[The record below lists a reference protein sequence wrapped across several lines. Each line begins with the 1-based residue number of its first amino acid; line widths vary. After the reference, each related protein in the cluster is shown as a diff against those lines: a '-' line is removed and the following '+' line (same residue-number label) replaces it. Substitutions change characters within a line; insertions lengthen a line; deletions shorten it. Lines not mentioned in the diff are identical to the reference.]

1 MRIIV
6 TGGAGFIGSHFV
18 DAFLEGG
25 HDVTVIDNLSS
36 GHKQNLDPRAHFLY
50 MDLAEPGIDQLI
62 QQLHPE
68 VIFHFAAQMDVR
80 ASIANPLIDAER
92 NILTSL
98 RLIDA
103 GLASGIEYFGFASSG
118 GAIYGEANSG
128 PQDESHPAEPVSP
141 YGVAKLSVDHYLR
154 TYQIHR
160 GLRSCSMRFSNVYGP
175 RQNAG
180 GEGGVV
186 AIFSERLARGN
197 HLMINGDGTNTR
209 DFVFAPDL
217 ASVVP
222 KLLRDRP
229 MGIFNF
235 GTGIE
240 TSISK
245 LAGMIQT
252 LAQVSSPIQHG
263 PSIFGEQKR
272 SVLNP
277 GKAKRELGW
286 EPSHELSAGL
296 EKTFRWFSTHHL
308 SAKKAPR
315 GA

>member
-1 MRIIV
+1 MRIVV

-18 DAFLEGG
+18 DAFLEDG
-25 HDVTVIDNLSS
+25 HDVIVIDNLSS
-36 GHKQNLDPRAHFLY
+36 GHKENIDPRAHFLH
-50 MDLAEPGIDQLI
+50 MDLADPGIYQLI

-68 VIFHFAAQMDVR
+68 AIFHFAAQIDVR
-80 ASIANPLIDAER
+80 MSIAEPFIDAEQ

-98 RLIDA
+98 RLVDT
-103 GLASGIEYFGFASSG
+103 GLASGIDYFCFASSG

-128 PQDESHPAEPVSP
+128 PQDESHPAGPVSP

-154 TYQIHR
+154 TYQSHR

-186 AIFSERLARGN
+186 AIFADRLVNGKP
-197 HLMINGDGTNTR
+197 LIINGDGANTR

-217 ASVVP
+217 ASVAS
-222 KLLRDRP
+222 KLLNDRP

-245 LAGMIQT
+245 LGEMMQKIAEI
-252 LAQVSSPIQHG
+252 SSPIQHG
-263 PSIFGEQKR
+263 PPILGEQKR

-286 EPSHELSAGL
+286 ESAHDLSTGL
-296 EKTFRWFSTHHL
+296 EKTLQWFKTHRL
-308 SAKKAPR
+308 PTKKAN
-315 GA
+315 